1 MDAILFSYVL
11 VWNSD
16 PHWIEIMATCK
27 FWMSFNNWIVLSFRV
42 PAIKTAIERVFNK
55 VPYTTLN
62 ADEAI
67 SRGCALQCAILSPT
81 FKVREFSVTDIQPFE
96 IKLNWEAESDKGDM
110 VVFPR
115 FHQIPFSKL
124 LTFYRRDNFTVE
136 ASYGGD
142 IPLQVTIPHSEKI
155 SVKCAIWTSLERAV
169 GLLQSV
175 KYLNYLLTR
184 TTRMAVIPFVMLIFL
199 LQ

>member
-1 MDAILFSYVL
+1 
-11 VWNSD
+11 
-16 PHWIEIMATCK
+16 
-27 FWMSFNNWIVLSFRV
+27 
-42 PAIKTAIERVFNK
+42 VFNK
-55 VPYTTLN
+55 VPNTTLN

-96 IKLNWEAESDKGDM
+96 IKLNWEAELEKGDM

-136 ASYGGD
+136 AFYGGD
-142 IPLQVTIPHSEKI
+142 IPLQVQIYI
-155 SVKCAIWTSLERAV
+155 CCVF
-169 GLLQSV
+169 
-175 KYLNYLLTR
+175 
-184 TTRMAVIPFVMLIFL
+184 IPFLDNFMILPLHF
-199 LQ
+199 